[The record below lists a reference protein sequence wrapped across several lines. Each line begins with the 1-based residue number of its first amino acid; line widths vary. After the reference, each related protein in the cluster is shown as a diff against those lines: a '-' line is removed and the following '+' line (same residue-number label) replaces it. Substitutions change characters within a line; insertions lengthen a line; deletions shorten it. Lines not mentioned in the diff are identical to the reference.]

1 MSVKII
7 FSDIDGTFLTNDK
20 SVTPLTAKT
29 LKKIL
34 DMGIKFAFVSARMP
48 EAIYIITDN
57 IKLPHTAVVS
67 YSGAYVLTEDEKV
80 LHDKKI
86 SAENTKNVL
95 KEIFSNAKRW
105 NDISV
110 SFYVGRQWFAENID
124 NRIEKEIFNTD
135 AFAEI
140 ADLNELLEKN
150 ILPNK
155 IFIRSEK
162 NSSTCAEMERELGKI
177 FPELSVVRSANYL
190 LEIMDKS
197 VSKATGIEVLLN
209 HYGISKDEAIAFG
222 DNYNDIEM
230 LKYIPQ
236 SVAMGNAPED
246 IKQIAAAV
254 TDSNEDSGI
263 YTYLVKIGLID
274 KF

>member
-20 SVTPLTAKT
+20 SVTDLTEKAAKAVIE
-29 LKKIL
+29 K
-34 DMGIKFAFVSARMP
+34 GIKFVFVSARMP

-57 IKLPHTAVVS
+57 LKMPRTPVIS
-67 YSGAYVLTEDEKV
+67 YSGAFILTEDEKV

-86 SAENTKNVL
+86 PASDAKNVL
-95 KEIFSNAKRW
+95 QEISANASRW

-110 SFYVGRQWFAENID
+110 SFYVGRRWFAQDID
-124 NRIEKEIFNTD
+124 SRIEKEIFNTD
-135 AFAEI
+135 AFAEV
-140 ADLNELLEKN
+140 ANLNELLDKN

-162 NSSTCAEMERELGKI
+162 NSTTCAEMERELGEI
-177 FPELSVVRSANYL
+177 FPELSVVRSASYL
-190 LEIMDKS
+190 LEVMDKS
-197 VSKATGIEVLLN
+197 VSKASGIEIILK
-209 HYGISKDEAIAFG
+209 HYGFTSDEAVAFG

-246 IKQIAAAV
+246 IKKIAFAV

-263 YTYLVKIGLID
+263 YTYLKKIRLVD
-274 KF
+274 EK